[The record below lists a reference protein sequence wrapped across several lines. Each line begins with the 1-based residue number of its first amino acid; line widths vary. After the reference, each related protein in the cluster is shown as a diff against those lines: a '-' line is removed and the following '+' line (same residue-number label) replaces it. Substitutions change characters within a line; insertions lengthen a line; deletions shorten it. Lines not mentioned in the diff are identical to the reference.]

1 MIYRP
6 VPLVLLALLGICCI
20 IEAVL
25 LLSDFGALPNTRL
38 RATAYINAAFWT
50 GLLQDVR
57 PNYAVQPYLMFF
69 TYAFL
74 HGGFVHLVVNMFTL
88 FSLGRTVCL
97 RVGAGGFVALYTAAV
112 VGGAVAFGMLT
123 DPAGPM
129 VGASGGL
136 FGLVGAILAW
146 NTRDL
151 RGAGESLSPV
161 WRALVGLLLLNV
173 VIWWATSG
181 LLAWET
187 HLGGFIAGWLVALVI
202 RPQPDD
208 FTN

>member
-1 MIYRP
+1 
-6 VPLVLLALLGICCI
+6 
-20 IEAVL
+20 
-25 LLSDFGALPNTRL
+25 
-38 RATAYINAAFWT
+38 
-50 GLLQDVR
+50 
-57 PNYAVQPYLMFF
+57 MFF